1 MPVADGKR
9 VAKRKLEKMLMAMSG
24 HQDDLAAYLIIGDA
38 SGVMRC
44 ERELRID
51 HSLIREHCAEHDL
64 EQPYDVPPEGEE

>member
-1 MPVADGKR
+1 VADGKR

-24 HQDDLAAYLIIGDA
+24 HQDDLAAYLTIGDA
-38 SGVMRC
+38 FGVMRC

-51 HSLIREHCAEHDL
+51 RSLIREHCAEHDL